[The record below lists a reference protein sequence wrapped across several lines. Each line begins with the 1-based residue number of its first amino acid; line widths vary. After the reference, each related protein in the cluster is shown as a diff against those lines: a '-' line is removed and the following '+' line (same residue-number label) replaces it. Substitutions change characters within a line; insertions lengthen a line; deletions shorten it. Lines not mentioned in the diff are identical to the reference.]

1 MEERLDV
8 PSRGPM
14 LSRWSA
20 ILCGVAVALGT
31 FLIATSVWL
40 VFASAG
46 YDFFVHNFVWFIL
59 GTALGSA
66 IVSGFVAG
74 YVEDWRGAAA
84 GVWNG
89 LASWGLIVSIASVFV
104 LPNFLRPLTASHGAT
119 GFLGSLDFQMM
130 VAVCCSFGGGF
141 ILAGISAS
149 VGAAVRR
156 PVYRITPEA
165 ERAFFESLN
174 DPRSRDYSSS
184 REVPAGSTVG
194 AGRGGVAATP
204 TVGTGDRGY
213 TDRGP
218 GDGGSATAI

>member
-1 MEERLDV
+1 
-8 PSRGPM
+8 M

-31 FLIATSVWL
+31 FMIATSVWL
-40 VFASAG
+40 VFAAGG

-66 IVSGFVAG
+66 IVAGYVAG

-119 GFLGSLDFQMM
+119 GFLTGLDFQMM
-130 VAVCCSFGGGF
+130 VAVCCAFGGGF
-141 ILAGISAS
+141 ILAGIAAS
-149 VGAAVRR
+149 IGAAVRR

-165 ERAFFESLN
+165 ERRFLESLA
-174 DPRSRDYSSS
+174 DSRSRDYASS
-184 REVPAGSTVG
+184 
-194 AGRGGVAATP
+194 
-204 TVGTGDRGY
+204 TVGTGSTGGARGDVAASPTVDTGARDVRDR
-213 TDRGP
+213 DE
-218 GDGGSATAI
+218 GGRDVGGRDIG